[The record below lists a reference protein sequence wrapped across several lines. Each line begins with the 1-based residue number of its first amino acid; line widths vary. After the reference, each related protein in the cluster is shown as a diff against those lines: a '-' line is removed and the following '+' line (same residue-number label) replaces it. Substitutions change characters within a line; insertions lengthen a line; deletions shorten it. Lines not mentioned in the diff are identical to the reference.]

1 MPNHKKATV
10 KHNGYTVEYWP
21 VIDGFNATVIFG
33 YCNQVY
39 FSAETKDEI
48 FTKADEIIRRR
59 QISDYI
65 TDVSRNE
72 DFPID

>member
-1 MPNHKKATV
+1 MKRKTTM
-10 KHNGYTVEYWP
+10 KYNGYTLEYWP
-21 VIDGFNATVIFG
+21 VSDGFNAVLTFG
-33 YCNQVY
+33 YCNMTY